1 MLEYKDKRILYLA
14 LGKIPR
20 IGVARRYK
28 LISYFKNIEEV
39 FEQDISKI
47 KEVCGI
53 KSKDFEKQ
61 FNKRIIFD
69 KAEKELNQIVKKGFG
84 IVTIEDETYPSN
96 LRNIPDP
103 PLFMYYKGNITH
115 EDINSIGIVG
125 TRTPSN
131 HGKEIAYKLA
141 HDLSSAGIIVV
152 SGLAKGIDSNG
163 HKGCVDNKKRTIAV
177 LGSGIDIIY
186 PYENR
191 KLAEK
196 IIENQGLIL
205 SEFPIGNKPERFN
218 FPQRNRIIAGI
229 TLGIV
234 VVQSPEDSGS
244 LITAKF
250 ANDYGRS
257 IFAIPGSPNSK
268 LYKGSNQLI
277 KDGAIL
283 VENAND
289 IIEQIKYELS
299 PIRKDI
305 NNIMEK
311 KREKSKI
318 DKNYEIVKETILTD
332 EISHIN
338 EKKIPDINYDILNDN
353 EKKILPYLTVD
364 YKKHI
369 DQLCIESGININETN
384 KVLTSLLLKDI
395 VEEHNGKYYTLKI
408 DL

>member
-1 MLEYKDKRILYLA
+1 
-14 LGKIPR
+14 
-20 IGVARRYK
+20 
-28 LISYFKNIEEV
+28 
-39 FEQDISKI
+39 
-47 KEVCGI
+47 
-53 KSKDFEKQ
+53 
-61 FNKRIIFD
+61 
-69 KAEKELNQIVKKGFG
+69 
-84 IVTIEDETYPSN
+84 
-96 LRNIPDP
+96 
-103 PLFMYYKGNITH
+103 
-115 EDINSIGIVG
+115 
-125 TRTPSN
+125 
-131 HGKEIAYKLA
+131 
-141 HDLSSAGIIVV
+141 
-152 SGLAKGIDSNG
+152 
-163 HKGCVDNKKRTIAV
+163 VDNKKRTIAV

-205 SEFPIGNKPERFN
+205 SEFPIGTKPERFN

-257 IFAIPGSPNSK
+257 VFAVPGGPNSR

-311 KREKSKI
+311 KKENTKI
-318 DKNYEIVKETILTD
+318 DKNYEIVKETIII
-332 EISHIN
+332 EGISQKN
-338 EKKIPDINYDILNDN
+338 EKKFPDINYDILNDN

-364 YKKHI
+364 EKKHI

-395 VEEHNGKYYTLKI
+395 VEEHSGKYYTLKI